1 MFYVYVLQS
10 DKDGQ
15 FYTGYTSKLK
25 DRINEHNLGIS
36 KSTSYRKPLTLVY
49 YEASL
54 NRKDAMRRENYLKTT
69 WGKRYI
75 KNRIRNYMIENKGSG
90 T

>member
-10 DKDGQ
+10 RKDGQ
-15 FYTGYTSKLK
+15 FYTGYASNLK
-25 DRINEHNLGIS
+25 DRIKEHNLGIS
-36 KSTSYRKPLTLVY
+36 KSTSYRQPLTLVY
-49 YEASL
+49 YEACL

-75 KNRIRNYMIENKGSG
+75 KNRIRNYMLENKDSG

>member
-10 DKDGQ
+10 DKNGH
-15 FYTGYTSKLK
+15 FYTGYTSNLK
-25 DRINEHNLGIS
+25 DRIKEHNLGIS
-36 KSTSYRKPLTLVY
+36 KSTSYRQPLTLVY

-54 NRKDAMRRENYLKTT
+54 NRKDALRRENYLKTT

-75 KNRIRNYMIENKGSG
+75 KNRIRNYMLENKDSD